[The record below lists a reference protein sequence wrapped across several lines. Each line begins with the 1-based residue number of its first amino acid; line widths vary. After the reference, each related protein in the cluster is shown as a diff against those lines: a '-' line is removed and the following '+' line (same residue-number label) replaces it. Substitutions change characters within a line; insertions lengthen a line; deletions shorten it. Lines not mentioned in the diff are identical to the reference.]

1 MRPEE
6 LKELIV
12 TLRELNASYKE
23 MGNAMKGV
31 VNETK
36 FLKRLIGDP
45 NPEAQ
50 RSWLIA
56 AGIALIAFPDPTISD
71 LIGAILVAAGLAKS
85 RMKQPSI
92 VDAYKA
98 FHGTVR
104 ELNEIRW
111 EFHTL

>member
-1 MRPEE
+1 
-6 LKELIV
+6 LKNLIV
-12 TLRELNASYKE
+12 TLRELSASYKE
-23 MGNAMKGV
+23 MGKSMKGV

-36 FLKRLIGDP
+36 FLKRLIGDS

-71 LIGAILVAAGLAKS
+71 LVGAIMVVAGLAKS

-98 FHGTVR
+98 FQGTVK

-111 EFHTL
+111 ELHTP

>member
-6 LKELIV
+6 LKNLVI
-12 TLRELNASYKE
+12 TLRELNASYRE

-56 AGIALIAFPDPTISD
+56 AGLALIAFPDPTISD
-71 LIGAILVAAGLAKS
+71 LIGAILVAAGLMKN
-85 RMKQPSI
+85 RMKQLSI
-92 VDAYKA
+92 LDVYKA
-98 FHGTVR
+98 FQGTVK

-111 EFHTL
+111 ELHTL

>member
-6 LKELIV
+6 LKELVV
-12 TLRELNASYKE
+12 TLRELSASYGE

-36 FLKRLIGDP
+36 FLKRLIGNP

-56 AGIALIAFPDPTISD
+56 AGIALIAFPDPTITD
-71 LIGAILVAAGLAKS
+71 LIGTIMVATGIIKS
-85 RMKQPSI
+85 RMKKLSI

-98 FHGTVR
+98 FQGTVK

-111 EFHTL
+111 ELHTP